1 MRVWSL
7 DSKYFLCMSHQII
20 DITTLT
26 TLLLA
31 GAKDIEKTQ
40 PRRSRKQLKE
50 GVFDWDAIT
59 PWKLDFH
66 ETDKKFWE
74 WEQKWRTF
82 SNLSGQILPSKG
94 PFKIKI
100 THIFDKSFA
109 SVVNHIFDG
118 GSFRSEI
125 STGLQYIVWSRVNK
139 MREAFNDL
147 KEACFLFWSAL
158 HFSGLDVTFDVISE
172 LHEHDEEYRMS
183 VLRTYFSD
191 DVLQLIET
199 FNLPP
204 HQVIRLFLFPPVNN
218 RCRL

>member
-1 MRVWSL
+1 M

-94 PFKIKI
+94 
-100 THIFDKSFA
+100 
-109 SVVNHIFDG
+109 
-118 GSFRSEI
+118 SFRSEI
-125 STGLQYIVWSRVNK
+125 STGLQYIDWSRVNK

-204 HQVIRLFLFPPVNN
+204 HQVIRLFLLPPVNN

>member
-1 MRVWSL
+1 MTGTRSPLGSWTSTRRIKSSGSGNKSGERSAIYQVRFCPRKVPL
-7 DSKYFLCMSHQII
+7 KLRLRTFLTS
-20 DITTLT
+20 
-26 TLLLA
+26 
-31 GAKDIEKTQ
+31 
-40 PRRSRKQLKE
+40 RSRQ
-50 GVFDWDAIT
+50 F
-59 PWKLDFH
+59 
-66 ETDKKFWE
+66 
-74 WEQKWRTF
+74 
-82 SNLSGQILPSKG
+82 
-94 PFKIKI
+94 
-100 THIFDKSFA
+100 
-109 SVVNHIFDG
+109 VNHIFDG